1 MLCSCGAGIRVGASL
16 PQLGALACLH
26 VLPAPTCSSRLACRR
41 SAGSG
46 DQQRELRS
54 CQVPQRLRCLRAQ
67 AVAPSLASACR
78 GLEAMLHQRRK
89 LLMYL
94 RRTSFDKY
102 AVLISRIGLKDS
114 YGPQVGVGAAAR
126 VCYRRQPVGL
136 AQGGACQVCP
146 LPCQPVQLAAGSN
159 CTRRVAGGRLVLCT
173 IGAAAHLSHLPAAPR
188 SSAWPACRTASPAAT
203 RACSRGG
210 QPPAARRQSL
220 RHEAG
225 ARQRRVGGRAASALK
240 PCCTRPVRH

>member
-146 LPCQPVQLAAGSN
+146 LPCQPVQVAAGSN
-159 CTRRVAGGRLVLCT
+159 CTRRVAGGRLAPPPGPPAGPLLQPLQGRAQ
-173 IGAAAHLSHLPAAPR
+173 GAANR
-188 SSAWPACRTASPAAT
+188 QQ
-203 RACSRGG
+203 RGG
-210 QPPAARRQSL
+210 KAC
-220 RHEAG
+220 G
-225 ARQRRVGGRAASALK
+225 M
-240 PCCTRPVRH
+240 RPVRASGV